1 MKYENL
7 LVTHSDCDGIA
18 SPVLVDTFNLPFDKI
33 VSFDY
38 GFEEEQNLIG
48 IIRDSKNIVV
58 ADISLTQALHD
69 ELLEAGHS
77 VRVFD
82 HHDGTRWIAEKPGC
96 VWDDK
101 RSGAKIFFDE
111 YVMPIVGRYRP
122 SVREFIDLV
131 DVYDRWDLES
141 PLRPMSEDLQRVFVK
156 YGNWGLDDNLARHDR
171 FIAAM
176 RKKLTSQDHFA
187 WNPTEL
193 MYIKE
198 AKVSE
203 DKAYN
208 EALAMLQIRRDNKGK
223 RFGVYSAWGKISMVC
238 HRMLNIDKMDVSYI
252 VCVQTFHGKLG
263 QVSFRSR
270 EGEFNLLELA
280 GVDGHKASAGASLSP
295 EEIKRFLQENMCFKY
310 KGNLKINDDSS
321 IIEECEEGAYART
334 IC

>member
-38 GFEEEQNLIG
+38 GFEEERELID
-48 IIRDSKNIVV
+48 IIRNSKNIVV
-58 ADISLTQALHD
+58 ADISLTPALHN
-69 ELLEAGHS
+69 ELLASGHS

-82 HHDGTRWIAEKPGC
+82 HHDGTKWIAEKPGC
-96 VWDDK
+96 VWDNK

-111 YVMPIVGRYRP
+111 YVKPIVGRYKS

-176 RKKLTSQDHFA
+176 RKKLVSQDRFS

-193 MYIKE
+193 MYIQE
-198 AKVSE
+198 AKSSE
-203 DKAYN
+203 EKAYQ
-208 EALAMLQIRRDNKGK
+208 EAMSMLQTRWDNKGRK
-223 RFGVYSAWGKISMVC
+223 FGVFSAWGKISMTC
-238 HRMLNIDKMDVSYI
+238 HRILNVDKSDFVYL
-252 VCVQTFHGKLG
+252 VCAQIFKNKWGAMSL
-263 QVSFRSR
+263 RSR
-270 EGEFNLLELA
+270 EGEFDLTELA
-280 GVDGHKASAGASLSP
+280 GVNGHKPSAGAVLTP
-295 EEIKRFLQENMCFKY
+295 EDAQRFMN
-310 KGNLKINDDSS
+310 GNLCFRYKADLQSENEP
-321 IIEECEEGAYART
+321 IIEKCYD
-334 IC
+334 IF